1 MNLERP
7 KKDTHFLRMNDQRFM
22 QNRKHQT
29 MAKQFLIHKL
39 KEREW
44 TREEFLHECRI
55 KGFMKTPIDRN
66 IVKQVLFK
74 ARLVSKKTDKREEGF
89 KLKDIARIIP
99 WSKEKEDT
107 RDYKPF

>member
-7 KKDTHFLRMNDQRFM
+7 QKDTHFLRQTDQRFM
-22 QNRKHQT
+22 ADRKHQNL
-29 MAKQFLIHKL
+29 AKQFLLHKL

-74 ARLVSKKTDKREEGF
+74 ARLVSKKTDREKGF
-89 KLKDIARIIP
+89 KLKDLARIIS
-99 WSKEKEDT
+99 WDEKKEDT